1 MSYSVRYQVN
11 LEDIPE
17 DARPEIVR
25 TFQQISEVVGTVPLT
40 SPFWSS
46 MKESVLQVDV
56 KGWRLAYRIELKGQ
70 LIRVIEAQKL

>member
-46 MKESVLQVDV
+46 M
-56 KGWRLAYRIELKGQ
+56 LAWSRASGNVFTLLNLWNY
-70 LIRVIEAQKL
+70 